1 MTLVAQLQQK
11 FADANFHVAH
21 GNEHIARQRSLI
33 AKLEQNGHNSIA
45 AHEVL
50 DVFLGVQIL
59 HKRHRD
65 NILGDLKR

>member
-1 MTLVAQLQQK
+1 LKQK
-11 FADANFHVAH
+11 FADVNFHVAH
-21 GNEHIARQRSLI
+21 GNEHIARQRRLI
-33 AKLEQNGHNSIA
+33 AKLEQNGHNSIV

-50 DVFLGVQIL
+50 DVFLDVQIL